1 MRRKYVSPCQLRY
14 CMQSRID
21 DVDLKLA
28 FRKLPVEELSR
39 KVESLPPDLKRKA
52 IRIQRAAWVS

>member
-1 MRRKYVSPCQLRY
+1 
-14 CMQSRID
+14 MQSRID

-28 FRKLPVEELSR
+28 FRKLPVEELTR
-39 KVESLPPDLKRKA
+39 RIESLPPDLKRKA